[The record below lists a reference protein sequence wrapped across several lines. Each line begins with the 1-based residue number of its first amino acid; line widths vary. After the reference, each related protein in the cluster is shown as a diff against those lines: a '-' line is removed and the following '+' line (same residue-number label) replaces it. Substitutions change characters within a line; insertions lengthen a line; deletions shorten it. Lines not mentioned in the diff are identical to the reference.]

1 MVLFFICGVIA
12 GAVVTRLYITYKNDN
27 PLEAKISKL
36 ERIISELKEDNRL
49 LEELNRKLRK

>member
-27 PLEAKISKL
+27 SKEFAKACAYEGEDSGMCLYIP
-36 ERIISELKEDNRL
+36 KECF
-49 LEELNRKLRK
+49 EGVKE

>member
-27 PLEAKISKL
+27 SLEAKVSKL

-49 LEELNRKLRK
+49 LEESNRELRK

>member
-36 ERIISELKEDNRL
+36 ERIIIALLK
-49 LEELNRKLRK
+49 KI